1 MNRVKRQIEIAVTLS
16 KEIGMKFGKD
26 KSSFLHVE
34 KGLIKKSSPWNIN
47 HLTIQPVAN
56 GDSYKYLAIDE
67 NITYN
72 GPLNRDKVSKEYL
85 NRVRKIWSSQFPDF
99 SKVLAQDSFTIPII
113 TPNIAIMFW
122 TIDEISKNNIS
133 ARKLLT
139 MRGSFHLNRDM
150 DRIHM
155 SRVKGDR
162 GLRSIRT
169 LYESSIISL
178 QQYLLKNANRN
189 EILGYVMECKQAYI
203 IRVGNRLLTINDIT

>member
-1 MNRVKRQIEIAVTLS
+1 
-16 KEIGMKFGKD
+16 
-26 KSSFLHVE
+26 
-34 KGLIKKSSPWNIN
+34 
-47 HLTIQPVAN
+47 
-56 GDSYKYLAIDE
+56 
-67 NITYN
+67 
-72 GPLNRDKVSKEYL
+72 
-85 NRVRKIWSSQFPDF
+85 
-99 SKVLAQDSFTIPII
+99 
-113 TPNIAIMFW
+113 MFW

-150 DRIHM
+150 GRIHM

-203 IRVGNRLLTINDIT
+203 IMVGNKLLTINDIT

>member
-1 MNRVKRQIEIAVTLS
+1 
-16 KEIGMKFGKD
+16 
-26 KSSFLHVE
+26 
-34 KGLIKKSSPWNIN
+34 
-47 HLTIQPVAN
+47 
-56 GDSYKYLAIDE
+56 
-67 NITYN
+67 
-72 GPLNRDKVSKEYL
+72 
-85 NRVRKIWSSQFPDF
+85 
-99 SKVLAQDSFTIPII
+99 
-113 TPNIAIMFW
+113 
-122 TIDEISKNNIS
+122 
-133 ARKLLT
+133 

-203 IRVGNRLLTINDIT
+203 ISVGNKLLTINDIT